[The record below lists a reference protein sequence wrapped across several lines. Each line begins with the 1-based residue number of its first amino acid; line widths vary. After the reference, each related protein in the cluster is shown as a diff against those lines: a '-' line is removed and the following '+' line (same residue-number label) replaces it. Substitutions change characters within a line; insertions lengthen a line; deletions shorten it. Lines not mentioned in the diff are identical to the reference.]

1 MYGVNMG
8 SAVCMFQKFMNS
20 VGIRESGPLS
30 SFGQG
35 FVAFIQPAVPFMC
48 LSNPDIEPKKHLLL
62 ANRLDLSNFGPYIP
76 AP

>member
-1 MYGVNMG
+1 MTECKIVYGVNMG

-35 FVAFIQPAVPFMC
+35 FVAFIHPAVPFIGNAGTVF
-48 LSNPDIEPKKHLLL
+48 LRQHTS
-62 ANRLDLSNFGPYIP
+62 
-76 AP
+76 